1 MYSLLYASRSTLP
14 PSEADAEVEAIVS
27 AGRSRN
33 EQAHV
38 TGCLI
43 FGAGRFAQIL
53 EGEQSAVE
61 DIMRSILRD
70 TRHTDVT
77 ILQQGE
83 VASRRFADWGLGYA
97 GPSLFV
103 QRLIARPVSEALRG
117 SSRGMSDL
125 IDVMIE
131 FYAQQTLHSAP
142 RRSD

>member
-1 MYSLLYASRSTLP
+1 MFSLLYASRSTLQ
-14 PSEADAEVEAIVS
+14 PSEADAAVKALVS

-33 EQAHV
+33 EKADV
-38 TGCLI
+38 TGCLV

-70 TRHTDVT
+70 PRHTEVA

-83 VASRRFADWGLGYA
+83 AATRRFADWALGYA

-103 QRLIARPVSEALRG
+103 QRTIARPVSEALRG
-117 SSRGMSDL
+117 SKRGMADL
-125 IDVMIE
+125 IHLMTE
-131 FYAQQTLHSAP
+131 FHAKQTIASSLPSA
-142 RRSD
+142 